1 MQALRDRSIQQKI
14 TLVVVLISCVVLV
27 LACAVLFVFQ
37 AWSIKDNFTRELV
50 VMGEIVANNVAT
62 AAKSRDQEHA
72 GQTLAGLKAMPKIVR
87 ARLVLNDGSQLARFG
102 EQTHNGKIEAEAM
115 RFGVHVEGNH
125 VMLAQPVQLNGERQG
140 TLYLD
145 ADFYAVYDDLLEL
158 YSGIAGLVLIVS
170 LLLAYAL
177 SSSFQGFVTRPILR
191 LTETARQIA
200 EGRDYSVRAKK
211 TSGDEVGVL
220 TDAFNRM
227 LSQIQE
233 QDAALKVAQR
243 KLRDQLKPLQREMAE
258 RKRAE
263 AAQTRLTAIIDGTP
277 DFVGS
282 VDPTGRMLYLNP
294 AARQMVGIAE
304 DADISEMKLSDLHP
318 GWAARVISTEGIPAA
333 IHDGSWAGETGVRHL
348 DGREIHVSQVIIA
361 HKSVGGGL
369 DRLST
374 VMRDISE
381 RKAAEEALRLSQQ
394 KLLETSRLAGMAEVA
409 TGVLH
414 NVGNVLNSVNVSAG
428 LVLDKLRRSKAVK
441 LKQAAELLTA
451 RNGDLADYLTH
462 DPSGQKLPGY
472 LAKLGQHLV
481 AENDQL
487 LGEVDQLSRNIEHI
501 KEVVAMQQS
510 YAKVSGVFEDL
521 SADRLVEDSI
531 AMNAAIFERHGVKL
545 ERKFSPAAP
554 VCVDRHRVL
563 QVLINLI
570 RNSKYAI
577 DDAKRADKRITISI
591 APTAD
596 DAVRIAVTDNGIG
609 ISPENLRRVFG
620 HGFTTRRDGHG
631 FGLHSGALAAKEMG
645 GTLTAASPGVGL
657 GATFTLTLPCSRDRH
672 ANPTSTS

>member
-1 MQALRDRSIQQKI
+1 MQALRDRSIRQKI
-14 TLVVVLISCVVLV
+14 TLVVVLISCVVLL
-27 LACAVLFVFQ
+27 LACAVLFLFQ

-62 AAKSRDQEHA
+62 AAKARDHQYAE
-72 GQTLAGLKAMPKIVR
+72 QTLAGLKAMPKIVH
-87 ARLVLNDGSQLARFG
+87 ARLVLNDGSSLAHFG
-102 EQTHNGKIEAEAM
+102 EESRDGQIEAESSK
-115 RFGVHVEGNH
+115 FGVHVDGNQ
-125 VMLAQPVQLNGERQG
+125 VMLAQPVRLDGVRQG
-140 TLYLD
+140 TLFLH

-158 YSGIAGLVLIVS
+158 YGGIVGLVLIVS
-170 LLLAYAL
+170 LLLAYFL

-191 LTETARQIA
+191 LTDTARQIA
-200 EGRDYSVRAKK
+200 ERKDYSVRAQK
-211 TSGDEVGVL
+211 TSRDEVGVL

-233 QDAALKVAQR
+233 QDAALQVAQR
-243 KLRDQLKPLQREMAE
+243 KLRDQLNPLQREMAE

-263 AAQTRLTAIIDGTP
+263 AAQARLTAILDGTP

-282 VDPTGRMLYLNP
+282 VDPTGRVLYLNP
-294 AARQMVGIAE
+294 AARRMIGIEQHAN
-304 DADISEMKLSDLHP
+304 ISEMKVSDLHP
-318 GWAARVISTEGIPAA
+318 GWAARVVSTEGIPAA
-333 IHDGSWAGETGVRHL
+333 IHDGSWAGETGVRHR

-361 HKSVGGGL
+361 HKSPGGGL

-428 LVLDKLRRSKAVK
+428 LVLDKLRRSKAAK
-441 LKQAAELLTA
+441 LKQAAELLTG

-472 LAKLGQHLV
+472 LAKLGQYLV

-487 LGEVDQLSRNIEHI
+487 LSEVDQLSRNIEHV

-521 SADRLVEDSI
+521 PADRLVEDSI
-531 AMNAAIFERHGVKL
+531 AMNVGVFERHGVKL
-545 ERKFSPAAP
+545 ERKFSPAAS

-563 QVLINLI
+563 QILINLI
-570 RNSKYAI
+570 RNSKIAI
-577 DDAKRADKRITISI
+577 DDAKRTDKRMTISI
-591 APTAD
+591 TPTD
-596 DAVRIAVTDNGIG
+596 KDTVQIAVTDNGIG
-609 ISPENLRRVFG
+609 ISPENLKRVFG

-657 GATFTLTLPCSRDRH
+657 GATFTLTLPCNRNRQ
-672 ANPTSTS
+672 ANPASTS